1 MLKLLQNVTFVYR
14 VLLCKHEQ
22 SATMISATE
31 ILLQCYI
38 RVPLLML
45 DELEKN
51 VECIIFVVVGDN
63 DMIFTFF
70 SKQMEIFY
78 I

>member
-1 MLKLLQNVTFVYR
+1 MLKLLQNVTYVYR

-22 SATMISATE
+22 SVTMISTAE

-51 VECIIFVVVGDN
+51 VECIVFLLERA
-63 DMIFTFF
+63 T
-70 SKQMEIFY
+70 
-78 I
+78 